1 MKKLLTVLLPAAV
14 LTGVVAPKIVGTQL
28 ESSIDEI
35 ITAANV
41 NPAYTVEVK
50 NMESSWFSTRATLLV
65 SMDVNAVSGVSD
77 APEVDP
83 FSVEVDF
90 SASHGPFRFG
100 EHAGF
105 GWLGWTVQV
114 AGEQLREHLDWAE
127 QTPFYQAHGNMN
139 VLGGYHYNDSFPSFT
154 ADIEEHKTQLTF
166 SGFQGKG
173 QYQNEQ
179 LTYLGG
185 VDSFS
190 ATSELMDAKV
200 ERLTMDMKISSSLEE
215 IFEGAF
221 YDSDT
226 TINFSA
232 IKFNNKAQNEN
243 IDIADLYIKVITEL
257 NQEKQQGNMQ
267 LAYGT
272 KKVDIDE
279 FHGED
284 LALEFE
290 ITNISQAF
298 LKSYLDFTNTL
309 NQLSAEEAGAK
320 AMEFMGANLLSL
332 VAGEPQ
338 VNITSLRGT
347 FPQGSFNSNLHTS
360 LVGISALPDQLLD
373 PAFWLSHALV
383 DGKLS
388 GDKAVIEFIA
398 VHAMKA
404 QLQNNP
410 QTQGM
415 SEEQLAQIAAQQV
428 PTILASLEQQGLL
441 VATDK
446 GYSTSISLKDSE
458 LKVNEKPMPLPF

>member
-1 MKKLLTVLLPAAV
+1 MKKLLSVLLPAAV
-14 LTGVVAPKIVGTQL
+14 LTGVIAPKIAGIQL

-35 ITAANV
+35 VTAV
-41 NPAYTVEVK
+41 NENSPYTVEVK
-50 NMESSWFSTRATLLV
+50 NMDSSWFSTQTTFLV
-65 SMDVNAVSGVSD
+65 SMDLSALSDVSD
-77 APEVDP
+77 AHELKI

-105 GWLGWTVQV
+105 GWLGWTLEVT
-114 AGEQLREHLDWAE
+114 GDQLREHLVWPE
-127 QTPFYQAHGNMN
+127 QTPFYQVHGNMN
-139 VLGGYHYNDSFPSFT
+139 ALGGYYYNDSITPFT
-154 ADIEEHKTQLTF
+154 TDIEDHKAQLTF

-173 QYQNEQ
+173 QYQDGQ
-179 LTYLGG
+179 QTYQGVADSLT
-185 VDSFS
+185 V
-190 ATSELMDAKV
+190 TSELRDFRV
-200 ERLTMDMKISSSLEE
+200 ERLTLDMTMSSSLKA
-215 IFEGAF
+215 IFESAF

-226 TINFSA
+226 TINFDA
-232 IKFNNKAQNEN
+232 ISLNDREENEN
-243 IDIADLYIKVITEL
+243 IDIADLYVKASTEF

-267 LAYGT
+267 VAYGS
-272 KKVDIDE
+272 KKVDIAE

-284 LALEFE
+284 LALEIE
-290 ITNISQAF
+290 VANISQEF
-298 LKSYLDFTNTL
+298 LKSYQDFANSLNTL
-309 NQLSAEEAGAK
+309 PAEDTGAK
-320 AMEFMGANLLSL
+320 AMEFMSANLLSL

-360 LVGISALPDQLLD
+360 LVDISVLPEQPLD

-388 GDKAVIEFIA
+388 GDKALIEFMA
-398 VHAMKA
+398 VQVMKA

-415 SEEQLAQIAAQQV
+415 SEEQLEQVAAQQV

-441 VATDK
+441 VSTND
-446 GYSTSISLKDSE
+446 GYSSNISLKDSE
-458 LKVNEKPMPLPF
+458 FKINEKPMPLPL